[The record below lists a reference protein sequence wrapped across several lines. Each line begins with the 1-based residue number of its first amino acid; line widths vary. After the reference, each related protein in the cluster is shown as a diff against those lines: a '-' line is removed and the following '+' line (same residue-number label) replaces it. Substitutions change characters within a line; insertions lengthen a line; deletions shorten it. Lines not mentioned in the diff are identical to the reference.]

1 MFFLTCFP
9 YFKNLFIFWYLNLTF
24 AWWFFFFMCQISIIY
39 YIHNFSDFDFVTFEF
54 STTLLNAT
62 TTRLNVSEKLI
73 ARLYKQ
79 FNGLS
84 RSKYLTS
91 NIKVFQLAAKH
102 WGGIRLTCWSFCYF
116 NRILEVKH
124 NVLSNNAIMIL
135 WWLVLWLISF
145 CYFFS
150 LWYDRTPV
158 VTLYYILNMLLEKDF
173 KCILLVLQFLLSWSQ
188 LNSSRKIFISL

>member
-24 AWWFFFFMCQISIIY
+24 AWWFFLFMSQISILY

-91 NIKVFQLAAKH
+91 NIKVFHLAVKQ
-102 WGGIRLTCWSFCYF
+102 WGGIRLTFWTFCYF
-116 NRILEVKH
+116 NRILEIKH
-124 NVLSNNAIMIL
+124 NVLCYNAIMIP
-135 WWLVLWLISF
+135 WWIVL
-145 CYFFS
+145 
-150 LWYDRTPV
+150 
-158 VTLYYILNMLLEKDF
+158 
-173 KCILLVLQFLLSWSQ
+173 
-188 LNSSRKIFISL
+188 

>member
-1 MFFLTCFP
+1 MLSLLQKPFYFLV
-9 YFKNLFIFWYLNLTF
+9 FKPDFCLMIFLF
-24 AWWFFFFMCQISIIY
+24 MSQISILY

-102 WGGIRLTCWSFCYF
+102 WGGIRLTFWSFCYF
-116 NRILEVKH
+116 NRILEIKH
-124 NVLSNNAIMIL
+124 NVLCNNAIMIP
-135 WWLVLWLISF
+135 WWIVLGLISF
-145 CYFFS
+145 CYFF
-150 LWYDRTPV
+150 L
-158 VTLYYILNMLLEKDF
+158 
-173 KCILLVLQFLLSWSQ
+173 
-188 LNSSRKIFISL
+188 